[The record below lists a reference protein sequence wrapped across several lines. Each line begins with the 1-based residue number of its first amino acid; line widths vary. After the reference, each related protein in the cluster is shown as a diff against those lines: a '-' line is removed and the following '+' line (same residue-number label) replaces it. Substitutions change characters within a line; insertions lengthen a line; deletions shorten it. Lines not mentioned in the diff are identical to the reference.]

1 MRADQL
7 LVHRGLASTRAQA
20 QRLISSGVQWLKL
33 SHHHTAQGATS
44 TAEIGASSSA
54 ASATQ
59 SSTLYWQRI
68 AKNGDILPDDAQ
80 IELLN
85 DAEARYVSRGGLKL
99 EGALQQL
106 GLSVKG
112 STCLDVGQS
121 TGGFTDCL
129 LQLGAARVVGVDV
142 GFGQLHDKLRSDE
155 RVLCFERVN
164 AREPGAI
171 ATEIAKLLAGE
182 DEEAGDEFDSE
193 FDDDNDD
200 QYNDDRTEFTPKN
213 IATQSTNT
221 PASMQN
227 AEINYDIFEA
237 EFVAEFDFIVGDLSF
252 ISQTLVLPAIAP
264 LLKPNGCLVMLV
276 KPQFELNFG
285 QVGKGGIVREAA
297 LYEQVEK
304 RVREAYA
311 EEGLTVHAWLESP
324 IQGGDGNREFF
335 IHATKTEVSAKIK
348 AEERAEVHVEAPAGT
363 VVKAKTKAKTKTKKT
378 T

>member
-7 LVHRGLASTRAQA
+7 LVQRGLASTRAQA
-20 QRLISSGVQWLKL
+20 QRLIASGVQWLKL
-33 SHHHTAQGATS
+33 GHHHTAQGAMS
-44 TAEIGASSSA
+44 GAEIGASSGS
-54 ASATQ
+54 T

-99 EGALQQL
+99 EGALKQL
-106 GLSVKG
+106 SLSVKG
-112 STCLDVGQS
+112 ATCLDVGQS

-129 LQLGAARVVGVDV
+129 LQQGAARVVGVDV

-182 DEEAGDEFDSE
+182 EELDIDSE
-193 FDDDNDD
+193 FENVDDYSGYDYGDGHD
-200 QYNDDRTEFTPKN
+200 EIKFTPKN
-213 IATQSTNT
+213 IASQAINT
-221 PASMQN
+221 PATT
-227 AEINYDIFEA
+227 INSEVNNDIFA
-237 EFVAEFDFIVGDLSF
+237 PDFVPEFDFIVGDLSF

-264 LLKPNGCLVMLV
+264 LLKPNGCLIMLV

-335 IHATKTEVSAKIK
+335 IHAS
-348 AEERAEVHVEAPAGT
+348 
-363 VVKAKTKAKTKTKKT
+363 KAKTK
-378 T
+378 